1 MKNMYKFLLLV
12 AMVAISGSAYAQEMY
27 KGRITDSET
36 GTPIG
41 GVDIRFVGSKYET
54 TTAQDGTF
62 SIERT
67 GDTYTLRFN
76 HPDYDVAT
84 FNTRDK
90 EQPFEIQLVSHVR
103 YNQYGQKVGRQELSA
118 ESRDGYISFESKDKN
133 YRLWFDNRVYL
144 DGAQYFDNYDNN
156 LTADENKAKGQLDI
170 PSQMLKLRR
179 MRFAV
184 KAIVGD
190 NWYAEIDFD
199 FDGNMVDIKDAYL
212 RRFFGEPGNPWGQVR
227 LGQFRMPQGM
237 QQTTTSRYLKL
248 MERASVYKFNPNRK
262 LGVAWSSWSKK
273 YMFGLG
279 LHTEEIRNEHDQ
291 IEGDPNYYKG
301 EMQGATPMMGV
312 STRGAYYFFNEPG
325 KLLSLSGGFSSRTP
339 GLYKF
344 PDNRI
349 KYDPKDETTVSGM
362 EFTVAKVND
371 VNLTTNM
378 NVDFAASYKSLRMT
392 GEYYYN
398 TLSRENG
405 LSTVK
410 FSGFY
415 VQAAYLLTGEFHPWN
430 HREAEFTQVR
440 ANSKKGAWEVAARY
454 SYIDLND
461 FAADVRGGEKGQM
474 TFGLNYYVTGNV
486 KFMLNYSYVN
496 HDRYSTG
503 AGDYAD
509 YIDQDAPVGE
519 SGFDYGFLQW
529 RCEIDF

>member
-1 MKNMYKFLLLV
+1 MYKFLLFVVL
-12 AMVAISGSAYAQEMY
+12 ATLSGSAFAQEMY
-27 KGRITDSET
+27 QGRVTDTET
-36 GTPIG
+36 GNPIG

-54 TTAQDGTF
+54 ITADDGTF

-67 GDTYTLRFN
+67 GDTYTLRLN

-90 EQPFEIQLVSHVR
+90 EGVMEIQLVSHVR
-103 YNQYGQKVGRQELSA
+103 YNQYGQKVARQELTS
-118 ESRDGYISFESKDKN
+118 ESRDGFISWESKDKN
-133 YRLWFDNRVYL
+133 YHMWMDNRIYL
-144 DGAQYFDNYDNN
+144 DGAYYMDNYDKS

-179 MRFAV
+179 MRFAI
-184 KAIVGD
+184 KARVGD
-190 NWYAEIDFD
+190 NWYGEIDFD
-199 FDGNMVDIKDAYL
+199 FDGNIVDIKDAYL
-212 RRFFGEPGNPWGQVR
+212 RRFFGEAGNPWGQLR
-227 LGQFRMPQGM
+227 IGQFRMPQGM

-262 LGVAWSSWSKK
+262 LGVGWAQWSKK
-273 YMFGLG
+273 YSAAIGV
-279 LHTEEIRNEHDQ
+279 HTEEIRNDHDQ
-291 IEGDPNYYKG
+291 IEGDPNYFKG
-301 EMQGATPMMGV
+301 EMQGAKPMMGV
-312 STRGAYYFFNEPG
+312 STRVAYYLFNEPG
-325 KLLSLSGGFSSRTP
+325 KLISLSGGYSTRTP

-362 EFTVAKVND
+362 EFTVAKVNN
-371 VNLTTNM
+371 VKMATNM

-398 TLSRENG
+398 TLSREDG
-405 LSTVK
+405 LSNVN

-415 VQAAYLLTGEFHPWN
+415 VQAAYIITGEFHPWN

-440 ANSKKGAWEVAARY
+440 AKSKAGAWEVAARY

-461 FAADVRGGEKGQM
+461 FAADVKGGEKGQM
-474 TFGLNYYVTGNV
+474 TFGLNYYASRNV
-486 KFMLNYSYVN
+486 KFMLNYSFVN
-496 HDRYSTG
+496 HDRYSNG
-503 AGDYAD
+503 SGDFAD
-509 YIDQDAPVGE
+509 YIDESAPVGE